1 MVFLNVPRVFSNV
14 LKTFKV
20 ILDGS
25 KCVCGGPKA
34 VLVSKRLH
42 YCFEGFQGCFQ
53 MPCKAP
59 NNPMVFLRAAR
70 AFLTTLA
77 NMPQSLL
84 ASMVFSL

>member
-1 MVFLNVPRVFSNV
+1 MVFLNAPRVFSSV
-14 LKTFKV
+14 LKAFKIV
-20 ILDGS
+20 LDGS
-25 KCVCGGPKA
+25 KCVCGG
-34 VLVSKRLH
+34 SKPVWFQRFH